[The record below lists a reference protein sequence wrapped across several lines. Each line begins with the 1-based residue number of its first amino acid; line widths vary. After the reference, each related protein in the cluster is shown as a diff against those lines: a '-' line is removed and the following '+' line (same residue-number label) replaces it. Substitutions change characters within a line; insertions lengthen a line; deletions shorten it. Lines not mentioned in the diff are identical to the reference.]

1 MTTILLKII
10 NIIYDMGDNVITIV
24 DCFISNNHVLSKLK
38 TCIDNLKS
46 HDNKILLV
54 SNTTPPT
61 DILESVDYFF
71 YNHQNR
77 LFTNQY
83 DDVAYCDLWKK
94 YDNIVIH
101 EITEEFQKHGLSVLC
116 NLFNCLDLSKS
127 LGFSHFQRVEVDDLY
142 TNSSYEFMKTVPS
155 LCKNENK
162 KSLFYKNDNDV
173 SFHYYFSEINFFL
186 ENFYRIRNEN
196 DYKKYLK
203 LFGHNIS
210 FKPVEVYMLDNIN
223 RIDDS
228 EIIIKNGT
236 VDMLVDFEGTV
247 WNTESSK
254 STLHEKYEGCSTKIY
269 NIENQNGICILSF
282 NHNNFPVKRKIDVEL
297 ENGSDTLVH
306 NLENFS
312 YWSYNIFYDLV
323 KSIKVYDYET
333 GRFLYEMENKN
344 IKDYI
349 ELK

>member
-1 MTTILLKII
+1 MV
-10 NIIYDMGDNVITIV
+10 DNVITIV
-24 DCFISNNHVLSKLK
+24 DCFISNDNVLSKLK
-38 TCIDNLKS
+38 TCLINLRD
-46 HDNKILLV
+46 HGNKILLV
-54 SNTTPPT
+54 SNTVPPS
-61 DILESVDYFF
+61 DIINIVDFFF
-71 YNHQNR
+71 YNHQNK

-83 DDVAYCDLWKK
+83 DEVAYCDLWKK

-116 NLFNCLDLSKS
+116 NLFNCLDLVKS
-127 LGFSHFQRVEVDDLY
+127 LGFTHFQRIEVDDLY
-142 TNSSYEFMKTVPS
+142 SEKSYEFMKTVPS
-155 LCKNENK
+155 LCRNEEK
-162 KSLFYKNDNDV
+162 KLLFYKNEHDV
-173 SFHYYFSEINFFL
+173 SFHYYYSDINFFL

-203 LFGHNIS
+203 LFGHNKS

-223 RIDDS
+223 RIDES
-228 EIIIKNGT
+228 EIIVKDGV
-236 VDMLVDFEGTV
+236 VDMSVDFEGTV

-282 NHNNFPVKRKIDVEL
+282 NYNNFPVKRKIEVEL
-297 ENGSDTLVH
+297 ESGQDTLIH
-306 NLENFS
+306 TLENFN
-312 YWSYNIFYDLV
+312 YWTYNIFYNDV
-323 KSIKVYDYET
+323 KNIKVFDYESD
-333 GRFLYEMENKN
+333 RLLYEMENKN